1 VPCITPELQL
11 AHHLG
16 YPLDEDD
23 RHDLALLA
31 NRFNLPLPPPPPT
44 SEDGA

>member
-23 RHDLALLA
+23 RDDLALLA
-31 NRFNLPLPPPPPT
+31 NRFNLPLPQPPPT

>member
-16 YPLDEDD
+16 YPLDDAD
-23 RHDLALLA
+23 RHDLALPA
-31 NRFNLPLPPPPPT
+31 NRFNLPLPPPSPT

>member
-11 AHHLG
+11 PHHLD

-31 NRFNLPLPPPPPT
+31 NRFNLSLPPPPPT